1 MSIQVNNLTHI
12 YSEGLPHQSLA
23 LEDVT
28 FTAEDGQFVG
38 IIGHTGS
45 GKSTLVQHLNGL
57 LKPKSGSIV
66 VSGVDITAPGVV
78 MRDIRR
84 KIGLVF
90 QYPEYQ
96 LFEETVEKDV
106 AFGPSNLQLDE
117 QEIQN
122 RVREAIQLVGLD
134 YEEIRNHSPF
144 ELSGGQ
150 KRRVAIAGVI
160 AMKPEVLILDEPTAG
175 LDPKAH
181 QDVLDMIQK
190 VHHHEKNITF
200 LVSHNM
206 DDIAKLADLVLV
218 MDSGRLAMQG
228 TPKEVFSQE
237 EALDSMGLALPEP
250 ARLMNLAKE
259 KGLPFQGSFLTV
271 EDAEEALYRFLKRD
285 SQI

>member
-1 MSIQVNNLTHI
+1 MSIQVNNITHI
-12 YSEGLPHQSLA
+12 YSEGLPQESVA
-23 LEDVT
+23 LEDVS
-28 FTAEDGQFVG
+28 FSAEDGQFVG

-57 LKPKSGSIV
+57 LKPKTGSII
-66 VSGVDITAPGVV
+66 VSGTDITGNGVV

-106 AFGPSNLQLDE
+106 AFGPANLGLDE
-117 QEIQN
+117 EEISI
-122 RVREAIQLVGLD
+122 RVKEALELVGLSF
-134 YEEIRNHSPF
+134 EEIRGRSPF
-144 ELSGGQ
+144 DLSGGQ

-181 QDVLDMIQK
+181 QDVLTMIQK
-190 VHHHEKNITF
+190 VHAHENNIII

-206 DDIAKLADLVLV
+206 NDIARLADKVLV
-218 MDSGRLAMQG
+218 MDGGKLAMQG
-228 TPKEVFSQE
+228 TPEEVFSQE
-237 EALDSMGLALPEP
+237 EKLTSMGLALPQS
-250 ARLMNLAKE
+250 AQLMQMGKQA
-259 KGLPFQGSFLTV
+259 GLPFEGSFLTV
-271 EDAEEALYRFLKRD
+271 EDAEEELYRFLKKD
-285 SQI
+285 